1 MKKIPLLILF
11 SLLSIGAIAQSYNP
25 ITNENFTFSTGEKE
39 VFKTSFNK
47 VSAEEVST
55 AVKEYLK
62 NYKARVEPVKGFDN
76 EYVVSDVAL
85 SDINQSA
92 TTMNIKITELEGN
105 ATLYIHYLTNSKIVS
120 KDNTPSEFDGYVK
133 FTQALDNKATF
144 IAYDAVVNLQ
154 SNVVEGKQNDLKG
167 LEKDEEKQYDAIGK
181 AIKSINDSKTS
192 IISLEGS
199 LKTTQALVAAKTQ
212 QVGDKQAEIAA
223 VNIKTLESNIK
234 DIEKENKI
242 FVKDIEK
249 SREDMAKI
257 NGENAVL
264 DTELATNRSA
274 IAAQKQLFAASAD
287 KKIMKEVQSLEK
299 EAAKIMGEIEEK
311 KGEIQNTEAAIIT
324 SQKQINGNNNRIF
337 TIQKQITSHSEDALK
352 DQLKILEK
360 DLKDLDSEEKKNV
373 KDIEKENDNITNQ
386 EEGIRQAEGEI
397 ASAKNAQAA
406 LKVEISSEQS
416 QLKDL
421 KSTQLKFK

>member
-11 SLLSIGAIAQSYNP
+11 SLISIGAIAQSYNP

-47 VSAEEVST
+47 VSAEEVIT

-373 KDIEKENDNITNQ
+373 KDIEKENDNITKQ

>member
-47 VSAEEVST
+47 VSAEEVIT

-181 AIKSINDSKTS
+181 ATKSINDSKTA
-192 IISLEGS
+192 ILSLEGS
-199 LKTTQALVAAKTQ
+199 LKTQQALVASKTQ

-223 VNIKTLESNIK
+223 VNVKTLESNIK

-373 KDIEKENDNITNQ
+373 KDIEKENDNITKQ

>member
-11 SLLSIGAIAQSYNP
+11 SLISIGAIAQSYNP

-373 KDIEKENDNITNQ
+373 KDIEKENDNITKQ